1 MACSLNKGRERER
14 GDVRTAPVPLK
25 PSPQFAHVNTSIVKK
40 SWYVM
45 DEEHREEIL
54 DENGVSSKRDNEM
67 EATRTFKKMEM
78 EGTELSKTYK
88 KMAASILRELE
99 TSLGRELPEVEQ
111 FMFVHG
117 TAECRSASIL
127 QSCQVHKN
135 FYQTSVNRRCHNVTI
150 SDYLSRLSRVVRARR
165 RRK

>member
-54 DENGVSSKRDNEM
+54 DENGVLSKRDDEM

-117 TAECRSASIL
+117 TAECRSASI
-127 QSCQVHKN
+127 
-135 FYQTSVNRRCHNVTI
+135 R
-150 SDYLSRLSRVVRARR
+150 
-165 RRK
+165 

>member
-1 MACSLNKGRERER
+1 MQLEQRERE
-14 GDVRTAPVPLK
+14 GEGGCEDSASSVET
-25 PSPQFAHVNTSIVKK
+25 FTSAYPCEHCHRPK
-40 SWYVM
+40 SWYGM

-54 DENGVSSKRDNEM
+54 DENGVLSKRDDEM

-127 QSCQVHKN
+127 
-135 FYQTSVNRRCHNVTI
+135 
-150 SDYLSRLSRVVRARR
+150 
-165 RRK
+165 

>member
-1 MACSLNKGRERER
+1 MACSLYREGER
-14 GDVRTAPVPLK
+14 GGYED
-25 PSPQFAHVNTSIVKK
+25 STSSVETFTSACPCEHCHRQEDWDI
-40 SWYVM
+40 M
-45 DEEHREEIL
+45 DEVHQEAIL
-54 DENGVSSKRDNEM
+54 DESGVLSKRDDDM

-117 TAECRSASIL
+117 TAECRSASSL
-127 QSCQVHKN
+127 QSCKVYK
-135 FYQTSVNRRCHNVTI
+135 
-150 SDYLSRLSRVVRARR
+150 RLLP
-165 RRK
+165 KLPN

>member
-1 MACSLNKGRERER
+1 MQLEQRERE
-14 GDVRTAPVPLK
+14 GEGGCEDSASSVET
-25 PSPQFAHVNTSIVKK
+25 FTSACTCEHCHRQK
-40 SWYVM
+40 M
-45 DEEHREEIL
+45 DEDHQEEIF
-54 DENGVSSKRDNEM
+54 DENGVLSKRDNEM

-88 KMAASILRELE
+88 KMAASILKELE

-135 FYQTSVNRRCHNVTI
+135 FLFIFQPNWS
-150 SDYLSRLSRVVRARR
+150 
-165 RRK
+165 KMP

>member
-14 GDVRTAPVPLK
+14 GDVRTAPVPLR
-25 PSPQFAHVNTSIVKK
+25 PSPQFAHVNTVIVKK
-40 SWYVM
+40 VM
-45 DEEHREEIL
+45 DEDHQEEIF
-54 DENGVSSKRDNEM
+54 DENGVLSKRDDEM

-117 TAECRSASIL
+117 TAECRSASI
-127 QSCQVHKN
+127 
-135 FYQTSVNRRCHNVTI
+135 R
-150 SDYLSRLSRVVRARR
+150 
-165 RRK
+165 

>member
-1 MACSLNKGRERER
+1 M
-14 GDVRTAPVPLK
+14 RTAPVPLR
-25 PSPQFAHVNTSIVKK
+25 PSPQFAHVNTAIVKK
-40 SWYVM
+40 VM

-54 DENGVSSKRDNEM
+54 DENGVLSKRDNEM

-127 QSCQVHKN
+127 QSCKVHN
-135 FYQTSVNRRCHNVTI
+135 FFLLPN
-150 SDYLSRLSRVVRARR
+150 
-165 RRK
+165 

>member
-54 DENGVSSKRDNEM
+54 DENGVLSKRDNEM

-127 QSCQVHKN
+127 QFFKSTNV
-135 FYQTSVNRRCHNVTI
+135 FPYYFICHNVSL
-150 SDYLSRLSRVVRARR
+150 SDCQSRLIPVQRAWRGRR
-165 RRK
+165 